1 MERLIGKIKWFSS
14 RRKGGALTNI
24 GGEMLD
30 FSSASGGGA
39 APFAE
44 GQVVTYRAS
53 DGTTRPYADDVRA
66 QPEY

>member
-14 RRKGGALTNI
+14 RRNGGVLTNI
-24 GGEMLD
+24 GGERLD
-30 FSSASGGGA
+30 FSSTGGGEA

-53 DGTTRPYADDVRA
+53 DGTTSPYADDVRA
-66 QPEY
+66 QSE